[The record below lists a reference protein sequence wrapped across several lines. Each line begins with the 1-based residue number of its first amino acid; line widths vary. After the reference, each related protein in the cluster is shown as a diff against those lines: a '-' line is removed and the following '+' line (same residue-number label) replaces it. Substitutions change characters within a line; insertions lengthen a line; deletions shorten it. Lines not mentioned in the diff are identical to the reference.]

1 MATLSVMPKLET
13 EHFVEILEDAR
24 KRLDSAEGEMI
35 IDFST
40 VSRISPA
47 AIGTLE
53 ELARL
58 ADAKAVRLVMR
69 GVGVEVYKVLKL
81 MKVASRFSYLN

>member
-1 MATLSVMPKLET
+1 MGTLSVMPNLET

-24 KRLDSAEGEMI
+24 KRLGGAEGEMI
-35 IDFST
+35 VDFST

-47 AIGTLE
+47 AIGALE
-53 ELARL
+53 ELATL
-58 ADAKAVRLVMR
+58 ADAKAVRLVVR
-69 GVGVEVYKVLKL
+69 GVSVEVYKVLKL

>member
-1 MATLSVMPKLET
+1 MATLSVMPKPET
-13 EHFVEILEDAR
+13 EHLVEILEDAR

-53 ELARL
+53 ELATL
-58 ADAKAVRLVMR
+58 ADTKAVRLVMR
-69 GVGVEVYKVLKL
+69 GVSVEVYKVLKL